1 MGIQLL
7 KSPFVDENN
16 EDLISIP
23 QLEAVKNFYLSTP
36 FYVPTRLVSLD
47 AYSKQ
52 TGIAK
57 MLVKDESTRF
67 SDQLKSFKA
76 TGSMYAMARVIAK
89 KAGLDVDHL
98 TYDQLQTDAA
108 QKIAQQLTFY
118 TATDG
123 NHGRGVAWSA
133 QQLGAHAVVKMPAGS
148 SQVRADHIQQ
158 FDAEVEITDKNY
170 DQTVQ
175 LAKTLA
181 DQDDHGILMQDYA
194 WGDYVTIP
202 HDIALGYSIIASEL
216 LNSFDQDVEPTHLF
230 LQAGVGQFAA
240 GMIQAVRRK
249 LRETKI
255 IIVEPATVACY
266 FASIK
271 ASDGQLHSIQGSP
284 QTIMAGLNCQTP
296 SANAWPVIKDNAA
309 YYGTLTDDL
318 DEMGMRQL
326 ANPLGH
332 DSKIVAGESGAAGF
346 AFVNALLQD
355 SQYAEQRR
363 ELGLDE
369 NSRVMAINTE
379 GDTDEE
385 SYQKIVNDK

>member
-181 DQDDHGILMQDYA
+181 DQDDHGVLMQDYA

>member
-108 QKIAQQLTFY
+108 RKVAQQLTFY

-123 NHGRGVAWSA
+123 NHGRGVAWVA
-133 QQLGAHAVVKMPAGS
+133 QQLGVHAVVKMPVGS
-148 SQVRADHIQQ
+148 SQVRADHIKQ
-158 FDAEVEITDKNY
+158 FDADVKITDRNY

-181 DQDDHGILMQDYA
+181 DQDEHGVLMQDYA

-216 LNSFDQDVEPTHLF
+216 LNSFDQDVEPPTCF
-230 LQAGVGQFAA
+230 CKQ
-240 GMIQAVRRK
+240 
-249 LRETKI
+249 E
-255 IIVEPATVACY
+255 
-266 FASIK
+266 
-271 ASDGQLHSIQGSP
+271 
-284 QTIMAGLNCQTP
+284 
-296 SANAWPVIKDNAA
+296 
-309 YYGTLTDDL
+309 
-318 DEMGMRQL
+318 
-326 ANPLGH
+326 
-332 DSKIVAGESGAAGF
+332 
-346 AFVNALLQD
+346 
-355 SQYAEQRR
+355 
-363 ELGLDE
+363 
-369 NSRVMAINTE
+369 
-379 GDTDEE
+379 
-385 SYQKIVNDK
+385 

>member
-108 QKIAQQLTFY
+108 RKVAQQLTFY

-123 NHGRGVAWSA
+123 NHGRGVAWAA

-148 SQVRADHIQQ
+148 SQVRADHIKQ
-158 FDAEVEITDKNY
+158 FDADVEITDKNY

-181 DQDDHGILMQDYA
+181 DQDEHGVLMQDYA

-266 FASIK
+266 FASVK
-271 ASDGQLHSIQGSP
+271 AGDGQLHSIQGSP

-296 SANAWPVIKDNAA
+296 SANAWPIIKDNAA

-318 DEMGMRQL
+318 DEMGMWQL
-326 ANPLGH
+326 ANPFGH

-379 GDTDEE
+379 SDTDEE
-385 SYQKIVNDK
+385 SYQKIVNGK